1 MVVSRFEHVLTR
13 QIAVAFFIPAIVYL
27 ADAIGTQTETIVVQG
42 LSSGHRD
49 FGPLLRRE
57 VEAGLLIGL
66 TLGVLLFP
74 AILLGFGDVRLAAAV
89 AIAIIVAGGI
99 AARAGWRR
107 RRRFPR

>member
-1 MVVSRFEHVLTR
+1 LASSSALRGLPERYGVSRF
-13 QIAVAFFIPAIVYL
+13 
-27 ADAIGTQTETIVVQG
+27 
-42 LSSGHRD
+42 
-49 FGPLLRRE
+49 
-57 VEAGLLIGL
+57 GL